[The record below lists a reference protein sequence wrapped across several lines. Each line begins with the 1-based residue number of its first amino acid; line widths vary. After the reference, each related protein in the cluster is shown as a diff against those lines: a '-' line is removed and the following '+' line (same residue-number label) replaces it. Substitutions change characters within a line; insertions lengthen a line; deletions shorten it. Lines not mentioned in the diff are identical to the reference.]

1 VPDERCAGK
10 MAFVTEPGSE
20 EHRAA
25 IKALLSTSAHWMRNR
40 SRRAARRYKLEAE
53 DILQVTWLRLL
64 KSRAVADLTNDG
76 LRTWLGQR
84 IEWAASE
91 LARQRRHDGGVR
103 IDTDEVDALLAE
115 ADAQA
120 PRTEPPETSSVDAS
134 FLHRLGLNRHQVQVV
149 LGDCSGLEVSLREFA
164 ALAGR
169 SHAAIRKDKQRAL
182 ARIERWMGLDPEER
196 RVFTAF
202 RVTGSVDA
210 GARRTGHSPDR
221 FRRLL
226 NSANTKVDAAFTE
239 GSTDTDAS

>member
-1 VPDERCAGK
+1 

-25 IKALLSTSAHWMRNR
+25 VKALLSTSAHWMRNR

-120 PRTEPPETSSVDAS
+120 SRTEPAETSSVDAG

-202 RVTGSVDA
+202 RLTGSVDA

-221 FRRLL
+221 FRQLL
-226 NSANTKVDAAFTE
+226 NSANTKVDAAFTK